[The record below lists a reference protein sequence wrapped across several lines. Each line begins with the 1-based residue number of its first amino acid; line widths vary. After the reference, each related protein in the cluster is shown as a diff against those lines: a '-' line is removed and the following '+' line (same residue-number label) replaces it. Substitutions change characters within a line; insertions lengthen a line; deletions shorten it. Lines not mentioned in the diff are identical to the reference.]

1 MLPLEAILQEKKFG
15 REPSISHF
23 RKKNNKNEIGKVNIQ
38 IPSLA
43 EQRKIGIFFYSLDR
57 LITLHQ
63 RNSPYQKQLRVE
75 INCRNFSKLN
85 TLGNS
90 VS

>member
-63 RNSPYQKQLRVE
+63 RKLEIYKKLKKGLLQKMF
-75 INCRNFSKLN
+75 I
-85 TLGNS
+85 
-90 VS
+90 